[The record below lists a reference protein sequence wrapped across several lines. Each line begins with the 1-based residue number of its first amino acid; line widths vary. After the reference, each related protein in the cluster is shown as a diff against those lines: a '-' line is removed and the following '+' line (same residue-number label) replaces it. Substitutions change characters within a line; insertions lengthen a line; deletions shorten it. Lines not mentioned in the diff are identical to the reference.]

1 MADYG
6 AASGPESQRLQIQ
19 RMIDNVH
26 VAMPVSVLSFD
37 GSGAP
42 KVTVQPLTQ
51 LKVTLGDTVTYKSLP
66 VVSNVPVVMPY
77 AQTAGLMLTLPIK
90 AGDTGLLIVPD
101 RGLDNFLTGGGG
113 QSPPPFDGDPTTV
126 APRAHS
132 LTDGIFV
139 PGLNPDASTVQQYN
153 TDNIELRDKQRKAYI
168 SLGPQ
173 GITITDGTCVMTM
186 QDGRFNVETPNL
198 ATIHSSNM
206 DLGETS
212 NTVQYDLRSR
222 NGTFID
228 KDGVVLNSHTH
239 DGVQSGSSN
248 TGQPVK

>member
-1 MADYG
+1 MSDYG

-19 RMIDNVH
+19 RMLDNIH
-26 VAMPVSVLSFD
+26 VALPVTVLSFD
-37 GSGAP
+37 AASA

-51 LKVTLGDTVTYKSLP
+51 LKVTLGDEVTYKSLP
-66 VVSNVPVVMPY
+66 VIEGVPVVMPY

-90 AGDTGLLIVPD
+90 AGDTGMLIVPD

-113 QSPPPFDGDPTTV
+113 VAPPPLAGDVTTT

-132 LTDGIFV
+132 LTDGIYV
-139 PGLNPDASTVQQYN
+139 PGLSPDAAAVESYN
-153 TDNIELRDKQRKAYI
+153 TDNIELRDKQRTAYI

-173 GITITDGTCVMTM
+173 GITITDGVCKMTM
-186 QDGRFNVETPNL
+186 QAGRFAVDTPNL
-198 ATIHSSNM
+198 ATIHARNM

-212 NTVQYDLRSR
+212 NEVEYSLVSRS
-222 NGTFID
+222 GTFID
-228 KDGVVLNSHTH
+228 RDGVTLNTHTH
-239 DGVQSGSSN
+239 TGVQSGASN